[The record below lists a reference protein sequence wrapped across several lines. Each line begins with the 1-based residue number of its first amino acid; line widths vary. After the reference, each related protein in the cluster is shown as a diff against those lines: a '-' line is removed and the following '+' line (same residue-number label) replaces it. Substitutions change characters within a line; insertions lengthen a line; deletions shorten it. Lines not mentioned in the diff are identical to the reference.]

1 MGKQLLLLVLNQII
15 TPANAGLQGLFFFQM
30 HSHLL
35 REGGGGVFGFDVWGF
50 FLLANGEEK
59 QKAEARH
66 K

>member
-15 TPANAGLQGLFFFQM
+15 TPANAGLRGLFFFQM
-30 HSHLL
+30 YSHLL
-35 REGGGGVFGFDVWGF
+35 REGGGVFGFDVWGF

-59 QKAEARH
+59 QKAEARR